1 MKQRVT
7 ALWLLLTILDK
18 GGLVL
23 ICFPLDN
30 VEYEANALGA
40 WCGTRTR
47 GVFSADGHYSVR
59 ANGGMSVL
67 VSPGLAWLK
76 ADIFWGV
83 IAYEVDPKVLQ
94 VDRADG
100 SLSRID
106 AVCIRLDKNQNVGKL
121 FIKKGV
127 YTPQP
132 PTIVLPIRNLDYDEI
147 YVATILVRAGAT
159 SILSSDIT
167 DQRMNENYCGIMRD
181 GVTGIPT
188 QSLYESW
195 ESWFDNIRSD
205 TNAAFD
211 AYKQMALEIYQQHE
225 QKIIEYTQNAVTA
238 YDAYIDRMTKYETTA
253 KSDFENWFDS
263 IKEILDENMA
273 GNIQNQIEIL
283 KDRIPSVNIAD
294 VVLSQSIELYPMCAL
309 YESEWAFGVG
319 GAGLGPAGGGAVS
332 KVEMDYIFNEYSLKI
347 IAPEKFKDCTT
358 VQKISDNLYSFFKD
372 DKNDKQCLLLV
383 ISD

>member
-1 MKQRVT
+1 M
-7 ALWLLLTILDK
+7 
-18 GGLVL
+18 

-30 VEYEANALGA
+30 VEYEASALGA

-76 ADIFWGV
+76 ADIYWGV
-83 IAYEVDPKVLQ
+83 NAYEVDPKVLQ

-106 AVCIRLDKNQNVGKL
+106 VVCIRLDKNQNMGEL
-121 FIKKGV
+121 FIKKGS

-132 PTIVLPIRNLDYDEI
+132 PTIAPPIRNLDYDEI
-147 YVATILVRAGAT
+147 YVATIFVRAGAT

-167 DQRMNENYCGIMRD
+167 DQRMNEEYCGIMRD

-195 ESWFDNIRSD
+195 KSWFDNIKSD
-205 TNAAFD
+205 TSIAFD
-211 AYKQMALEIYQQHE
+211 AYKQMTLELYQQHE

-238 YDAYIDRMTKYETTA
+238 YDAYIDRMTTYEATA

-263 IKEILDENMA
+263 IKGLLDEEAA
-273 GNIQNQIEIL
+273 GNLQNQIQTL
-283 KDRIPSVNIAD
+283 KERIPTVNIGD
-294 VVLSQSIELYPMCAL
+294 IVLSENIKLYPVCTL
-309 YESEWAFGVG
+309 YESEWAYGIG
-319 GAGLGPAGGGAVS
+319 GAGLGPAGGGTVS
-332 KVEMDYIFNEYSLKI
+332 NVEMDYVFNEYTLKI
-347 IAPEKFKDCTT
+347 IAPERFSDCTT
-358 VQKISDNLYSFFKD
+358 AQKISDRFYAFFKD
-372 DKNDKQCLLLV
+372 DKSDKQSLLLA
-383 ISD
+383 ISS